1 MKKNMDSKN
10 TSNRI
15 ADISLSNSAIIAGIG
30 LILMAILA
38 PIANF
43 AIVQKLVVPNDTA
56 KTINNIIASEEL
68 FRIGICCFLIVAI
81 LDIIV
86 AWALYVFLKPV
97 NKSLSLL
104 AAWIRIVYATIL
116 AVMLIYLLNVLQLL
130 HGAGYLASF
139 TTSQIQTQ
147 AMLSLNT
154 FNLGWDFGLI
164 IFGFHLLLLGY
175 LLFKAGYMRKI
186 LGILLIF
193 ASLGYMIDGFSKLL
207 TADCNMNISM
217 FTFVGEIIL
226 IFWLL
231 IKGRKIKELN

>member
-1 MKKNMDSKN
+1 MNSNN

-15 ADISLSNSAIIAGIG
+15 TNISLSNSAIIAGIG

-43 AIVQKLVVPNDTA
+43 AILQKFIVSNDIA
-56 KTINNIIASEEL
+56 KTVSNIVSSEGL
-68 FRIGICCFLIVAI
+68 FRIGICFFLIVAI

-104 AAWIRIVYATIL
+104 AAWFRIVYATVL
-116 AVMLIYLLNVLQLL
+116 AVVLIYLLNVLQLL
-130 HGAGYLASF
+130 HGADYLTSF
-139 TTSQIQTQ
+139 TTSQIHAQV
-147 AMLSLNT
+147 MLSLNT
-154 FNLGWDFGLI
+154 FNLGWGFGLI

-175 LLFKAGYMRKI
+175 LLFNAGYMRKI
-186 LGILLIF
+186 LGILLIL
-193 ASLGYMIDGFSKLL
+193 ASLGYLIDGFGKILF
-207 TADCNMNISM
+207 ADYNMNISM
-217 FTFVGEIIL
+217 ITFIGEVIL

-231 IKGRKIKELN
+231 IRGWRMKEAI